1 MYNLTSFV
9 RKLLTDKIFCMLLLL
24 TPSFLSF
31 SVCFY
36 LIISLHIYLYV
47 YFLLSLFN
55 LRLTEERSK
64 RSFLLPVFFT
74 VNYLIRLSCFFIV
87 MPLLSPSRTATVF
100 FGGEGGD
107 DLSFLFQDQC
117 GETVV
122 LPKAQG

>member
-9 RKLLTDKIFCMLLLL
+9 RKLLTDKIFCMLLLFL

-55 LRLTEERSK
+55 MRLTEERSK

-100 FGGEGGD
+100 FWGGGGEMISRFCSKISVGK
-107 DLSFLFQDQC
+107 Q
-117 GETVV
+117 
-122 LPKAQG
+122 